1 MQFINLKIF
10 IVFVVIVFILI
21 SLYKE
26 LIKPGFTFII
36 ASAALGFFQIITPSE
51 ILMGFANEQVAII
64 IMLLILGD
72 IFKKTPLL
80 NLVFDKIFKNAKN
93 PKSFLGRMMI
103 LVASLSAFLNNT
115 PLVAIMMPYVYNWS
129 KQNKIAVSK
138 LLIPLSFASILGGC
152 ATLIGTSTNMII
164 NGLLLEQKI
173 IPDLKSISIFDFS
186 YVGIPMI
193 IIGILYLFLFSDKIL
208 HSNSDSIYEYKNN
221 IRKYIVEIQ
230 VKKSSELINK
240 TIKETNLVNI
250 EDLFLLEIFRKGKTF
265 SKNPD
270 KIVIKEDD
278 ILLFVGQTEI
288 IANLINHNK
297 SLIIPSVGMFSKK
310 KLTEIIEIVISH
322 NSFLIGKTSES
333 ENFRGKYNATVI
345 AIHRNGEKI
354 YGKTKNLKMKAGDV
368 LLLLA
373 EDNFI
378 KRVKDVND
386 FYVISKI
393 KEIGNLDF
401 YKSLILVGGTI
412 LIILLSAF
420 HFIKLFMGLLILL
433 CISVSI
439 NISKP
444 KDILKS
450 VDFDLIFVI
459 ALSLSI
465 GTAMTKTG
473 MAQIIAN
480 FMIYIFM
487 PMGKIGI
494 MSGIFIITSL
504 LASYITSKAAAAII
518 FPISLSMSLELEI
531 NYMPFVLIVA
541 FASAANFITPIG
553 YQTNLMIFNL
563 GGYKFKD
570 FFKIGLP
577 LTVIY
582 MIVTILIFNYMY
594 F

>member
-1 MQFINLKIF
+1 MQIINFKIF
-10 IVFVVIVFILI
+10 IVFIVIIFILI

-36 ASAALGFFQIITPSE
+36 ASATLGFFQIITPSE

-80 NLVFDKIFKNAKN
+80 NLVFDKIFQNAKN

-152 ATLIGTSTNMII
+152 TTLIGTSTNMII

-173 IPDLKSISIFDFS
+173 IPDLKSIAIFDFS
-186 YVGIPMI
+186 YVGIPMM
-193 IIGILYLFLFSDKIL
+193 IIGILYLYLFSDKIL

-240 TIKETNLVNI
+240 TIKETSLINI
-250 EDLFLLEIFRKGKTF
+250 EDLFLLEIFRKGKTL

-270 KIVIKEDD
+270 KIVIREDD

-288 IANLINHNK
+288 IANLINYDK

-310 KLTEIIEIVISH
+310 K
-322 NSFLIGKTSES
+322 
-333 ENFRGKYNATVI
+333 KYNATVI

-494 MSGIFIITSL
+494 LSGIFIITSL

-518 FPISLSMSLELEI
+518 FPISLSISLELEI